1 MVFIK
6 VFKKKFQKPLDF
18 SYKVHYNNS
27 IIQYTHNKK
36 GGEYIVGKVI
46 NFPNRQPIRATYQD
60 FLRTFDEHAN
70 YKLYPVYKVKWD
82 PADKS
87 DCPKVISLI
96 KLKNPY
102 IILES
107 SGSEALF
114 NWRYNANGERESEY
128 CWRPELSA
136 FLQEDGNC
144 MLMAFKSELPEKAY
158 QLILEGKLRIA
169 FL

>member
-1 MVFIK
+1 M
-6 VFKKKFQKPLDF
+6 
-18 SYKVHYNNS
+18 
-27 IIQYTHNKK
+27 
-36 GGEYIVGKVI
+36 GKVI
-46 NFPNRQPIRATYQD
+46 NFPNRQPTRATYQD
-60 FLRTFDEHAN
+60 FLSTFDEHAN
-70 YKLYPVYKVKWD
+70 YKLYPVYRVEWD
-82 PADKS
+82 PTDKS

-102 IILES
+102 ITLES

-114 NWRYNANGERESEY
+114 NWRYNADGERESEY
-128 CWRPELSA
+128 CWRPELTT

-158 QLILEGKLRIA
+158 QLMREGKLLIA